1 MDDGYRSYSVSLR
14 RFGRSDVWSLE
25 DVSSVSTFFSLFGEL
40 DGAEQLS
47 IKLVHIGPNTAAR
60 EDEFIRIKRHT
71 RNVFETFMSVNS
83 TFKAIRFTVETL
95 SINQS
100 IAPSKNAFAFLM
112 DREIERS
119 NESIYPPIIEM
130 ATNGRQRQQNEVSS
144 FFRDGKFQQGSQQQ
158 KQFKLFRRLCDVLGS
173 LMVSRLSLKLPRFLF
188 LK

>member
-60 EDEFIRIKRHT
+60 EDEFIQIKRHT

-144 FFRDGKFQQGSQQQ
+144 FFRDGKFQQGSQQ
-158 KQFKLFRRLCDVLGS
+158 
-173 LMVSRLSLKLPRFLF
+173 
-188 LK
+188 